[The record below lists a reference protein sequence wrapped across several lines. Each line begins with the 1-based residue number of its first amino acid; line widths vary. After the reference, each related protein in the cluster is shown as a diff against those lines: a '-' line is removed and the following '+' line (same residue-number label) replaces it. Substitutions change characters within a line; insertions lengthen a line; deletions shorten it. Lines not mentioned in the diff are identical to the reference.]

1 MSGALCNGRYVHFTY
16 VRRNIL
22 MVERAQTVLL
32 PLPSLPPLPQQKYAC
47 WEQICS
53 SSIQIS
59 IRFLSG
65 LNAACEHEK
74 NSRQKKHLLIS
85 VGHFLILKVSETN
98 PMAGNFLPRTLML

>member
-16 VRRNIL
+16 VRRNML

-32 PLPSLPPLPQQKYAC
+32 PLPPLPQQKYAC

-65 LNAACEHEK
+65 LNAACEH
-74 NSRQKKHLLIS
+74 SRQKNT
-85 VGHFLILKVSETN
+85 F
-98 PMAGNFLPRTLML
+98 